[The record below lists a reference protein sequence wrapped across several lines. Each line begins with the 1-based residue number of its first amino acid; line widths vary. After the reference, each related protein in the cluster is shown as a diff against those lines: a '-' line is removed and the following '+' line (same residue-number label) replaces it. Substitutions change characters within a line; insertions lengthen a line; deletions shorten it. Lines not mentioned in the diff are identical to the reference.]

1 MPRKDFYHET
11 VKRALQRDGWTI
23 TADPLNLPFGST
35 RLECDL
41 AAEKMVATK
50 GLVEIAVEVKNFR
63 KEEQMNVNELK
74 NSLGQYQLYDVI
86 LSTEHP
92 NHRLYLAISEQA
104 YKTVFSD
111 PVIQVIIN
119 RNNMGLIIFDST
131 TETIVTWKH

>member
-1 MPRKDFYHET
+1 
-11 VKRALQRDGWTI
+11 
-23 TADPLNLPFGST
+23 
-35 RLECDL
+35 
-41 AAEKMVATK
+41 MVATK